1 LGKDRKFDYRLL
13 ETDYLCKNSIGLM
26 AQLSEQEQVRREKLQ
41 ALRELGIN
49 PYPAAL
55 YPVDA
60 NSKTIKEDFSEGKT
74 VTIAGRLM
82 SRRIQGKASFAELQ
96 DSEGRIQVY
105 FNRDKICPDQ
115 DKTAYNEVYKKL
127 LDIGDIIGIEG
138 SLFTTQ
144 VGEKTVMVKSFQLL
158 NKTLR
163 PLPLPKTDADGNV
176 YDEFNDPELRY
187 RQRYVDLIVN
197 PKVKDTF
204 VKRTKI
210 TNSIRSFFNDKGY
223 LEVETP
229 VLQPIPGG
237 AAARPFVTHHNALN
251 IPLYLRIANELYL
264 KRLIVGGFDGV
275 YEFSKDF
282 RNEGMDRTH
291 NPEFTV
297 MELYVAYKD
306 YFWMME
312 TTEALLEKVAIESQ
326 GSTKVT
332 VGEHNIDFKAP
343 YPRVPILEAIKTH
356 TGIDVSEMDE
366 NQLRETAKNLGLEVD
381 NTMGEGKLIDE
392 IFGEKC
398 EHHYVQPTF
407 ITDYPKS
414 MSPLTKE
421 HRDNPKLTERFELM
435 VNGKELANAYSELND
450 PIDQR
455 ERFEAQ
461 LALSEKGD
469 DEAMFIDQDFLR
481 ALEYGMPP
489 TSGIGIGV
497 DRLVMLMTDNS
508 SIQEVLFFPQM
519 KPEQKTIPLTEEEK
533 LILDLLKKESPT
545 TLNTLKEQSGLSNK
559 KWDKAIKVLTKNKVA
574 KVFKNDQG
582 LWVEL
587 LGN

>member
-1 LGKDRKFDYRLL
+1 
-13 ETDYLCKNSIGLM
+13 M
-26 AQLSEQEQVRREKLQ
+26 QLSEQELIRREKLEK
-41 ALRELGIN
+41 LRALGIN

-55 YPVDA
+55 YPLNA
-60 NSKTIKEDFSEGKT
+60 TSASIKSNYEEGKQ
-74 VTIAGRLM
+74 VIVAGRLM

-96 DSEGRIQVY
+96 DSSGRIQVY
-105 FNRDKICPDQ
+105 FNRDEICTGE
-115 DKTAYNEVYKKL
+115 DKTLYNEVYKKL

-138 SLFTTQ
+138 ELFTTQ
-144 VGEKTVMVKSFQLL
+144 VGEKTIMVKKFTMLS
-158 NKTLR
+158 KSLR
-163 PLPLPKTDADGNV
+163 PLPLPKKDAEGKV

-187 RQRYVDLIVN
+187 RQRYVDLVVN
-197 PKVKDTF
+197 PKVKETF
-204 VKRTKI
+204 IKRTKI
-210 TNSIRSFFNDKGY
+210 TNSIREFYNDKGY

-229 VLQPIPGG
+229 ILQPIPGG
-237 AAARPFVTHHNALN
+237 ATARPFLTHHNALN

-306 YFWMME
+306 YNWMMD
-312 TTEALLEKVAIESQ
+312 TTEKLLEKVAMDAN
-326 GSTKVT
+326 GSTKIN
-332 VGEHNIDFKAP
+332 VGKHEIEFKAP
-343 YPRVPILEAIKTH
+343 YARVPILEAIKIH
-356 TGIDVSEMDE
+356 TGYDVAGMPEDE
-366 NQLRETAKNLGLEVD
+366 LRETAKKLGIEVD
-381 NTMGEGKLIDE
+381 NTMGIGKLIDE

-407 ITDYPKS
+407 ITDYPKE

-421 HRDNPKLTERFELM
+421 HRDNPALTERFELM

-455 ERFEAQ
+455 ERFEEQ
-461 LALSEKGD
+461 LKLSEKGD

-489 TSGIGIGV
+489 TSGIGIGI
-497 DRLVMLMTDNS
+497 DRLVMLMTNNA

-519 KPEQKTIPLTEEEK
+519 RPEKQPLQLSESEK
-533 LILDLLKKESPT
+533 LIFEILKTEKKMELDVLKTKAD
-545 TLNTLKEQSGLSNK
+545 LSNK
-559 KWDKAIKVLTKNKVA
+559 AWDKGIKGITKHQLA
-574 KVFKNDQG
+574 KIYKESDILF
-582 LWVEL
+582 VEIL
-587 LGN
+587 K